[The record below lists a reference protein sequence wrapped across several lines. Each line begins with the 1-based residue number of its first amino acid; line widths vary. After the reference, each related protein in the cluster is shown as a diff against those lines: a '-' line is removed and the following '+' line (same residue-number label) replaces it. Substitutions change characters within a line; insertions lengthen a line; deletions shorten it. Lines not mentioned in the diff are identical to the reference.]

1 MQTGPTA
8 PPGAENVILLHGL
21 SRTSASMLA
30 LQKVLERKGYAVQNR
45 AYPSREASIDDLIHH
60 AFPVALQACEGPCV
74 HFVTHSMGGIL
85 LRRWFMEHRPEQ
97 LGRTVMLA
105 PPNNGTE
112 LVDTFRELPMFAFF
126 NGPAGM
132 ELGTD
137 GMAKA
142 LGPVD
147 YPVGIIAGD
156 RSINPVTSTLIA
168 GPNDGKVSVESTRV
182 AGMADHITLPVTH
195 TFMMNNP
202 IVMAQVCTFLRSGQF
217 DHSLNLRDAVQILAA
232 PERVA

>member
-1 MQTGPTA
+1 MKAVTHNDETGTK
-8 PPGAENVILLHGL
+8 GAENVILLHGL

-30 LQKVLERKGYAVQNR
+30 LQKVLERRGYAVQNR
-45 AYPSREASIDDLIHH
+45 AYPSRDASIDELIHH
-60 AFPVALQACEGPCV
+60 AFPEALHACEGPCV

-112 LVDTFRELPMFAFF
+112 LVDTFREFPMFQFF

-132 ELGTD
+132 QLGTD
-137 GMAKA
+137 GVPGG

-147 YPVGIIAGD
+147 YPVGVIAGD
-156 RSINPVTSTLIA
+156 RSINPVTSTVIG
-168 GPNDGKVSVESTRV
+168 GPNDGKVSVESTKID
-182 AGMADHITLPVTH
+182 GMADHITLPVTH

-202 IVMAQVCTFLRSGQF
+202 IVMAQVCTFLRDGRF
-217 DHSLNLRDAVQILAA
+217 DHTLNLRAAVRILTA
-232 PERVA
+232 